1 MNESVRNRIEMQLR
15 LKKMSQKDLAE
26 RLGVTEVTVSR
37 WLNGERDPSIET
49 LNRIAEALD
58 TTTSHFFI
66 TDDWQTEKKPAEEK
80 SGISTGLKVTF
91 GVILG
96 LVIAAVAAGLLS
108 KDEKK
113 QLGDILKKDDAQN
126 FKECKIKP
134 LK

>member
-49 LNRIAEALD
+49 LNRIAEVLD

-80 SGISTGLKVTF
+80 NGISTGLKVTF
-91 GVILG
+91 SVILG
-96 LVIAAVAAGLLS
+96 LVLAAVAAGLLS

-113 QLGDILKKDDAQN
+113 QLVDILKKDDA
-126 FKECKIKP
+126 
-134 LK
+134 

>member
-49 LNRIAEALD
+49 LNRIAEALG
-58 TTTSHFFI
+58 TTTSYFFI
-66 TDDWQTEKKPAEEK
+66 TDDWQTEKKPAVEK

-108 KDEKK
+108 KDEKEK
-113 QLGDILKKDDAQN
+113 LVDILKKDDAQN

>member
-26 RLGVTEVTVSR
+26 KLGVTEVTVSR

-49 LNRIAEALD
+49 LNRSAETLG
-58 TTTSHFFI
+58 TTTSYFFM
-66 TDDWQTEKKPAEEK
+66 TDDWQNEKKPVEEK
-80 SGISTGLKVTF
+80 SGMSTGLKVTF

-108 KDEKK
+108 KDEKD
-113 QLGDILKKDDAQN
+113 QLVDILEKDDA
-126 FKECKIKP
+126 
-134 LK
+134 

>member
-37 WLNGERDPSIET
+37 WLSGERDPSIET

-58 TTTSHFFI
+58 TTTSYFFI

-80 SGISTGLKVTF
+80 NGISTGLKVTF

-113 QLGDILKKDDAQN
+113 SLVDILKKDDS
-126 FKECKIKP
+126 
-134 LK
+134 

>member
-49 LNRIAEALD
+49 LNRIAEALG
-58 TTTSHFFI
+58 TTTSYFFI

-80 SGISTGLKVTF
+80 NGISTGLKVTF

-96 LVIAAVAAGLLS
+96 LVMAAVAAGLLS
-108 KDEKK
+108 KDEKD
-113 QLGDILKKDDAQN
+113 QLVDILKKDDS
-126 FKECKIKP
+126 
-134 LK
+134 

>member
-26 RLGVTEVTVSR
+26 KLGVTEVTVSR

-49 LNRIAEALD
+49 LNRIAETLG
-58 TTTSHFFI
+58 TTTSYFFI
-66 TDDWQTEKKPAEEK
+66 TDNWQNKKKPVEEK
-80 SGISTGLKVTF
+80 SGMSTGLKVTF

-108 KDEKK
+108 KDEKD
-113 QLGDILKKDDAQN
+113 QLVDILKKDDA
-126 FKECKIKP
+126 
-134 LK
+134 

>member
-49 LNRIAEALD
+49 LNRIAEALG
-58 TTTSHFFI
+58 TTTSYFFI

-80 SGISTGLKVTF
+80 NGISTGLKVTF

-108 KDEKK
+108 KDEKEK
-113 QLGDILKKDDAQN
+113 LVDILKKDDAQN

>member
-37 WLNGERDPSIET
+37 WLSGERDPSIET
-49 LNRIAEALD
+49 LNRIAEALG
-58 TTTSHFFI
+58 TTTSYFFI

-80 SGISTGLKVTF
+80 NGISTGLKVTF

-96 LVIAAVAAGLLS
+96 LVIAAVAADLLS
-108 KDEKK
+108 KDEKD
-113 QLGDILKKDDAQN
+113 QLVDILKKDNA
-126 FKECKIKP
+126 
-134 LK
+134 

>member
-66 TDDWQTEKKPAEEK
+66 TDDWQTEKKPAEKK

-108 KDEKK
+108 KDEKD
-113 QLGDILKKDDAQN
+113 QLVDILKKDDA
-126 FKECKIKP
+126 
-134 LK
+134 

>member
-26 RLGVTEVTVSR
+26 KLGVTEVTVSR

-49 LNRIAEALD
+49 LNRIAEVLD

-66 TDDWQTEKKPAEEK
+66 TDDWQTEKNPAEEK
-80 SGISTGLKVTF
+80 NGISTGLKVTF

-108 KDEKK
+108 KDEKE
-113 QLGDILKKDDAQN
+113 QLVDILKKDDA
-126 FKECKIKP
+126 
-134 LK
+134 

>member
-26 RLGVTEVTVSR
+26 KLGVTEVTVSR

-49 LNRIAEALD
+49 LNRIAEALG
-58 TTTSHFFI
+58 TTTSYFFLP
-66 TDDWQTEKKPAEEK
+66 DDWQNEKKPNEEK
-80 SGISTGLKVTF
+80 SGMSTGLKVTF

-108 KDEKK
+108 KDEKD
-113 QLGDILKKDDAQN
+113 QLVDILKKDDA
-126 FKECKIKP
+126 
-134 LK
+134 